1 MHTCAQHT
9 YRVYIHI
16 STHGGFS
23 ASKYLL
29 NDLGSFLGAR
39 MCLSKR
45 QHSLNTA
52 PMDIIQ
58 TYTHTYRSVGTSTCT
73 YAYTYHRHRHTHTKP
88 LTHVATPLHL
98 SFSWDEA
105 SGYFDHGLILLVWM
119 PLPLGSVSCH
129 ADRRGSQLVGLCG
142 ITSLAPLNL
151 PAEVAGPTPDPTIPL
166 LGVCLGSLSCAH
178 KEI

>member
-1 MHTCAQHT
+1 MLVKKAALFKHCSHGYHT
-9 YRVYIHI
+9 
-16 STHGGFS
+16 
-23 ASKYLL
+23 
-29 NDLGSFLGAR
+29 
-39 MCLSKR
+39 
-45 QHSLNTA
+45 
-52 PMDIIQ
+52 DI
-58 TYTHTYRSVGTSTCT
+58 YTHIQECGDIYMYICIYVP
-73 YAYTYHRHRHTHTKP
+73 HRHRHTHTKP